1 MRNLALMDA
10 MTRLRLLTGSVRPFL
25 WGKLYDA
32 IAVRLASA
40 AAKRSIPV
48 ERDAQ
53 RILKADVFPLP
64 SDRWCQAHG
73 PRVIAFAERSAA
85 GIVDAYGITEW
96 LPTQADPPAP
106 DIRCVHE
113 LSRLHPV
120 CAMALAAHLD
130 PQRRD
135 YWLETAERTI
145 VDFLGRW
152 PANHGVHWLF
162 PMGISL
168 RIVSIVVAVSWM
180 RAAGWNHGGA
190 AERIAAGIVEHAILV
205 AARREHSGG
214 MTTSHYLANM
224 LGLFVAGCAL
234 VGDERAQR
242 WRTEA
247 WEALSAER
255 VRQILADGCTNE
267 ASSGYHRQVTDILLV
282 AAHIYVAHTGK
293 PLPPAWVVTLQR
305 MTTLLMTFDDL
316 GYPLLGD
323 NDDGQA
329 IKLLGFA
336 PDCSFMADMASRLG
350 LHIDPQRSAMAAW
363 PLAGI
368 GILRSDRMT
377 VLARAGGIGQYGKGG
392 HAHND
397 QLQALLWV
405 DGRPIVV
412 DPGSSTY
419 TGNPSQRNLE
429 RSVHNHATC
438 TVDDAEQNLWPDD
451 LSEGL
456 FWMMGD
462 RFRAGVHE
470 FRPGFWRA
478 VSAFTGQERTISF
491 AGQTCTITDMAPLG
505 RQLRITL
512 PLHPDVH
519 AERAGDGVVLH
530 AGTVR
535 IAVAFPPSGLVDI
548 VACACSPAFA
558 TLQPTTKV
566 VWTGPGPRA
575 EWTIAVAKD

>member
-1 MRNLALMDA
+1 

-32 IAVRLASA
+32 VAVRLAAA

-48 ERDAQ
+48 ERDPQ

-64 SDRWCQAHG
+64 SEGWCQSHG
-73 PRVIAFAERSAA
+73 PRVIAFAERSVA
-85 GIVDAYGITEW
+85 GIVDAYGITQW

-190 AERIAAGIVEHAILV
+190 AERIAAGIVEHAIMV

-224 LGLFVAGCAL
+224 LGLLAAGCAL
-234 VGDERAQR
+234 TGDDRANL

-247 WEALSAER
+247 WKALSGER
-255 VRQILADGCTNE
+255 IRQILADGFTNE
-267 ASSGYHRQVTDILLV
+267 ASSGYHRQVTDILMV
-282 AAHIYVAHTGK
+282 AAHIYVANTGK
-293 PLPPAWVVTLQR
+293 SLPPAWMVTLQR
-305 MTTLLMTFDDL
+305 MTTLLLTFDEL

-329 IKLLGFA
+329 IKLTGFA

-350 LHIDPQRSAMAAW
+350 LETEPLRSAMAAW

-368 GILRSDRMT
+368 GVLRSDRMT
-377 VLARAGGIGQYGKGG
+377 VLARAGGVGQYGKGG

-405 DGRPIVV
+405 DGKPVVV

-419 TGNPSQRNLE
+419 TGNPERRNSE
-429 RSVHNHATC
+429 RSVLNHATC
-438 TVDDAEQNLWPDD
+438 TVDDTEQNLWPDD

-462 RFRAGVHE
+462 RFQASVRE

-478 VSAFTGQERTISF
+478 SSLLTGQERTIVLD
-491 AGQTCTITDMAPLG
+491 GPTCTITDSALQG
-505 RQLRITL
+505 NQLRITL
-512 PLHPDVH
+512 PLHPDMR
-519 AERAGDGVVLH
+519 AEHGGNTIVIDT
-530 AGTVR
+530 GTSR
-535 IAVAFPPSGLVDI
+535 ITIAFPDTGTLTIVDY
-548 VACACSPAFA
+548 AFSPAFA
-558 TLQPTTKV
+558 VVQQSSKI
-566 VWTGPGPRA
+566 VWTGPGPHA